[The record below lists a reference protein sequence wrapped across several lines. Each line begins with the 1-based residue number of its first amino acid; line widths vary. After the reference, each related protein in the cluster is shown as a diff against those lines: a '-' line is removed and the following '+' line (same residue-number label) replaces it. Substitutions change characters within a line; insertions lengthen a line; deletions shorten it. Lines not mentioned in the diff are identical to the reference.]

1 LTPPAAAIAAAPQ
14 PLEAEPAATDSEQ
27 PLTDPAAVSDE
38 EATQADEMAK
48 AGSPA
53 AAQETEVLATPPEGS
68 PQMFLLFIQW
78 SDEPLRRVASL
89 RSAGGRLAIVKEGDI
104 VEGMKVMAI
113 RRDAVEFQWRGSTFR
128 VGPVRAAPP
137 A

>member
-1 LTPPAAAIAAAPQ
+1 MPDDEAA
-14 PLEAEPAATDSEQ
+14 E
-27 PLTDPAAVSDE
+27 
-38 EATQADEMAK
+38 ADELAK
-48 AGSPA
+48 AGTPSS
-53 AAQETEVLATPPEGS
+53 AAQEAEVLTTPPEGS

>member
-1 LTPPAAAIAAAPQ
+1 MQLAP
-14 PLEAEPAATDSEQ
+14 
-27 PLTDPAAVSDE
+27 DPAAIPDDEVS
-38 EATQADEMAK
+38 QADEMAK
-48 AGSPA
+48 AETPTA
-53 AAQETEVLATPPEGS
+53 AAQESEVLATPPEGS